1 MPIASDASIG
11 PSRGSTIHQT
21 EQLLRG
27 ARLRTLRRRCD
38 APSSAPIIQIASAAL
53 STQLQRGCC
62 LVAASLAHSLRPWR
76 LQHVVAGQFDRPAT
90 DRDLRVGHSP
100 ANSNAA
106 SSSCIQAIAFACD
119 CAARPLS
126 SRHRLSGMGVTVSL
140 HPRASAPAR
149 ACRRA
154 ARP

>member
-1 MPIASDASIG
+1 MPISSDASIG
-11 PSRGSTIHQT
+11 PSRGCTIHQT

-154 ARP
+154 PRP